1 MVAPRGD
8 LIFSA
13 GDPLSVVEDLP
24 LTIETDVIL
33 KLLESAAAPKGIRFV
48 AARIRKQTPFYTI
61 ASGGDT

>member
-1 MVAPRGD
+1 MVARLGF

-13 GDPLSVVEDLP
+13 GDPLSVVEDLH

-48 AARIRKQTPFYTI
+48 AARIRKHTPFYTTVG
-61 ASGGDT
+61 GGDT